1 MEFQGVLFAV
11 RYDEVLLLLAEAY
24 LRSTSKQDLSKAVSY
39 INQIRQRANLNDYS
53 GAMTKEEIFKDLEHQ
68 RAIEFFVDGER
79 FYDLRRWGLLEE
91 RIKTC
96 NPVRYKQLMTGKV
109 GNTNRY
115 YYYPIPSKE
124 LETNTLCTPN
134 EGW

>member
-1 MEFQGVLFAV
+1 M
-11 RYDEVLLLLAEAY
+11 
-24 LRSTSKQDLSKAVSY
+24 
-39 INQIRQRANLNDYS
+39 IRRRVDLNDYQ
-53 GAMTKEEIFKDLEHQ
+53 GPFTEEDIFSDLEHQ

-79 FYDLRRWGLLEE
+79 FYDLRRWGLLEK

-96 NPVRYKQLMTGKV
+96 NENRYKQLMTGVV

-124 LETNTLCTPN
+124 LETNHLCKPN
-134 EGW
+134 DGW